1 MTFPQKSVDSFQDER
16 EQQALRYRLLMDR
29 TQDLIL
35 FMRMDGQIVEANAAA
50 VATYGYDH
58 ETLRRLNIRDLRDA
72 TTTPAVPGQ
81 MATANSDG
89 ILFETRHR
97 RADGTSFPV
106 EVSSIGAD
114 LDGERLLISVIRDCT
129 VRYEAKQK
137 LEESEQLLDRA
148 MVAGGMFAFTWVI
161 ESGQIDRTE
170 SGALVLGGDVPQ
182 ADTWNRYIS
191 SVHAADREH
200 YQELFLGLSPTMASY
215 STLYRY
221 VRRDGTIAVIEES
234 GAGEFDDQ
242 DELVRVRGLAA
253 DVTERRRSESERRQ
267 LTELLAQTSE
277 PIFVWELDGVITS
290 WNAGA
295 EALYGYTPDEALG
308 QSAHSLLRTIH
319 PIPWQ
324 EIRTTLEAE
333 GQWLGALIHHTRDGR
348 QVTVESRKKLAVID
362 GQRLVMESNRD
373 ITEQKRLERMQREF
387 IALAAHELKTP
398 LTSLKGFAQLLQRGV
413 HTESSLETIVKQ
425 VNRLDRLVS
434 DLLDISRLDTGRL
447 ELRRGELDLVPLLD
461 QLVNEAQAST
471 DIHRLALMH
480 RSEPVLGEW
489 DEDRLTQAFQNLLS
503 NAIKYSPDGGPIEVT
518 IRPGDHEVV
527 VSIRDHG
534 LGVSAD
540 DLPRIFQRFQ
550 RLDAAKDAAGGLG
563 LGLSITH
570 ALVAAHGGRVWAESS
585 GEGHGT
591 TFLVALPTLNEG
603 AA

>member
-1 MTFPQKSVDSFQDER
+1 MTFPQKSVDSLRDEPER
-16 EQQALRYRLLMDR
+16 QALRYRLLMDR

-50 VATYGYDH
+50 VATYGYDY
-58 ETLRRLNIRDLRDA
+58 ETLRRLNIRDLRDGSTA
-72 TTTPAVPGQ
+72 PAVPGQ

-106 EVSSIGAD
+106 EVSSMGAD

-129 VRYEAKQK
+129 VRFEAKQQ
-137 LEESEQLLDRA
+137 LEESEQLLERA
-148 MVAGGMFAFTWVI
+148 MVAGGMFAFSWVI
-161 ESGQIDRTE
+161 ESGQIDRTQ
-170 SGALVLGGDVPQ
+170 SGALVLGGDVPE
-182 ADTWNRYIS
+182 ADTWNRYLS
-191 SVHAADREH
+191 SVHPADRER
-200 YQELFLGLSPTMASY
+200 YQELFLGLSPTAASY

-221 VRRDGTIAVIEES
+221 VRGDGTIAVIEES

-242 DELVRVRGLAA
+242 GELVRVRGLAA

-277 PIFVWELDGVITS
+277 PIFVWELDGVITA

-295 EALYGYTPDEALG
+295 EALYGYTPEEAIG
-308 QSAHSLLRTIH
+308 QATHRLLQTVH
-319 PIPWQ
+319 PIPWS
-324 EIRTTLEAE
+324 EIRETLERE
-333 GQWLGALIHHTRDGR
+333 GQWLGELVHHTRDGR
-348 QVTVESRKKLAVID
+348 DVMVESRKKLAVID
-362 GQRLVMESNRD
+362 GHQLVMESNRD
-373 ITEQKRLERMQREF
+373 ITERKRLDRMQREF
-387 IALAAHELKTP
+387 VALAAHELKTP

-413 HTESSLETIVKQ
+413 QTQSALETIVNQ

-447 ELRRGELDLVPLLD
+447 ELRRGMVNLVTLI
-461 QLVNEAQAST
+461 QQIIGEAQAST
-471 DIHRLALMH
+471 DRHHLSLDAP
-480 RSEPVLGEW
+480 SDPVLGKW
-489 DEDRLTQAFQNLLS
+489 DEDRLTQVFQNLLS

-518 IRPGDHEVV
+518 IRPGKHDVV
-527 VSIRDHG
+527 VSIRDRG
-534 LGVSAD
+534 LGVSPE

-591 TFLVALPTLNEG
+591 TLLVALPTLSEG